1 MIEHDV
7 SYTLNLAM
15 NEFNLTTFFSAELT
29 INKTKIDETGIR
41 FPDLSSSNVSDDTEE
56 FSTFLELPKQDTKAE
71 KGRNSIIIKCSL

>member
-1 MIEHDV
+1 MIERDV
-7 SYTLNLAM
+7 SYTLNLAI

-41 FPDLSSSNVSDDTEE
+41 FPDFSSSNVSEDTEE

-71 KGRNSIIIKCSL
+71 KGRNSINIKCSL

>member
-7 SYTLNLAM
+7 SYTQILPSMNLI
-15 NEFNLTTFFSAELT
+15 LQHFFSAELT

-41 FPDLSSSNVSDDTEE
+41 FPDFSSSNVSEDTEE

-71 KGRNSIIIKCSL
+71 KGRNSINIKCSL